1 MFEKKKEEFISEDHE
16 LTKKV
21 FEFPWAMMFEDL
33 PQGGIFVK
41 LFPYIATILL
51 VIIAVIAAIK

>member
-1 MFEKKKEEFISEDHE
+1 MLEKKQEFISESHE

-21 FEFPWAMMFEDL
+21 FEFPWALMFEDL
-33 PQGGIFVK
+33 PQDGIFTK

-51 VIIAVIAAIK
+51 VIIAVIAAVK